1 LINLLLKLGGLQA
14 ILLAFLLFKKKAN
27 NLANI
32 VLAILIV
39 LLGFSCLMYSFN
51 NLEFYLKYPHAIRVD
66 WGIPLL
72 FGPLIYLYIIVLIDK
87 KKWSKKDYLHFF
99 PYLINL
105 FILAPFFIKSS
116 EEKIA
121 ILDYF
126 TTSITQGTDL
136 YFFYSFILRLAIS
149 VISFLYAFES
159 IKILRSY
166 RSRLLNEYS
175 STEKIKLEWLRTLLY
190 SFMFVSFVFI
200 VASLITKGDR
210 YPQFDYNIYYF
221 FSIFILIYFMS
232 YKALSQPKLIQLY
245 NFDYEFEV
253 TPKLKIPEKQ
263 NDLSDGVKKLK
274 QYMLKEKSFLNGELT
289 ASELAK
295 ELNISRHQLSR
306 LLNEKL
312 GKNFYDF
319 INEYRVEEFKRR
331 LKLPEND
338 QLTLLGIAFDSG
350 FNSKTTFNTIIKRS
364 TGLTPSQ
371 YKKSLK

>member
-1 LINLLLKLGGLQA
+1 MINLLLKLGGLQA

>member
-1 LINLLLKLGGLQA
+1 LIDLLLKLGGLQA
-14 ILLAFLLFKKKAN
+14 MLLAFLLYKKKAN
-27 NLANI
+27 NLANE

-51 NLEFYLKYPHAIRVD
+51 NLEFYLKFPHMIRVD

-72 FGPLIYLYIIVLIDK
+72 FGPLIYLYTVSLIDK
-87 KKWSKKDYLHFF
+87 QKWDKKHYLHFI
-99 PYLINL
+99 PYLINII
-105 FILAPFFIKSS
+105 ILTPFFMKSS

-126 TTSITQGTDL
+126 TASISRGTDL

-149 VISFLYAFES
+149 VVSFFYAFES

-175 STEKIKLEWLRTLLY
+175 STEKIKLDWLRTLLY
-190 SFMFVSFVFI
+190 SFMLVSIVFT

-232 YKALSQPKLIQLY
+232 YKALSQPKLIHL
-245 NFDYEFEV
+245 NNSDYEFEV
-253 TPKLKIPEKQ
+253 THKLKTPGTQ
-263 NDLSDGVKKLK
+263 DNLSEDVIKLK

-289 ASELAK
+289 ASELANDLK
-295 ELNISRHQLSR
+295 ISRHQLSR

-319 INEYRVEEFKRR
+319 INEHRADEFKRR

-350 FNSKTTFNTIIKRS
+350 FNSKTTFNTIIKRT